1 MGDSAVT
8 EASIFQRRFD
18 EALTRLTA
26 DDAPARWLVAFS
38 GGLDSTLLLDAVRC
52 SAIEAPV
59 TVVHIDHG
67 LHDDSALW
75 SAHCAAHADALGID
89 YVAREVSI
97 DQDSGESLEAVAREA
112 RYAVFA
118 ELLAPGDALLTAH
131 HADDQLETILLRLL
145 RGTGVRG
152 LAAIRERAMLGVGLL
167 LRPLL
172 DFTRVE
178 IVEQARR
185 RGLDWLE
192 DPSNR
197 DLRFDRNFLRQ
208 RCLPNLLER
217 WPRAG
222 PVASRLAR
230 QMAEAEAVLA
240 ESAALDLAAVDDPEC
255 ISLALFADLSP
266 ARRNNALRFAVQLAG
281 LSTPSAAQLA
291 ELGRILEVREDAEAA
306 VTWPGAEARLYRQH
320 LYLMPAATDTEL
332 VDGKVTATKSCRVGD
347 GALKLVEAPD
357 YGIPDQWAQEG
368 LSVVFRQGGERFQP
382 HRSDCHKTLKHWFQE
397 QGVVPWMR
405 NSVPLLYHGD
415 ELVAVGDLALAD
427 GLPRSPDDGP
437 FWRPQWSG
445 HARLR

>member
-1 MGDSAVT
+1 MGEFADT
-8 EASIFQRRFD
+8 EVGDFQWRFD
-18 EALTRLTA
+18 EALSRLTA
-26 DDAPARWLVAFS
+26 GVTPARWLVAFS
-38 GGLDSTLLLDAVRC
+38 GGLDSTLLLDAVRQG
-52 SAIEAPV
+52 AIRAPV
-59 TVVHIDHG
+59 TAVHVDHG
-67 LHDDSALW
+67 LHDDSAEW
-75 SAHCAAHADALGID
+75 SAHCAAHADALGIEFI
-89 YVAREVSI
+89 AREVSI
-97 DQDSGESLEAVAREA
+97 DLDDGESLEAAARES
-112 RYAVFA
+112 RYGVFT
-118 ELLAPGDALLTAH
+118 ELLTAGDALLTAH

-172 DFTRVE
+172 DFTRAE
-178 IVEQARR
+178 IVAEACR

-192 DPSNR
+192 DPSNT
-197 DLRFDRNFLRQ
+197 DLRFDRNFLRL
-208 RCLPNLLER
+208 RCLPDLLER

-255 ISLALFADLSP
+255 VALTLFAELSP

-281 LSTPSAAQLA
+281 LPMPSAAQLA
-291 ELGRILEVREDAEAA
+291 ELGRMLDVRADAEAA
-306 VTWPGAEARLYRQH
+306 VTWPGAEARVYRQH
-320 LYLMPAATDTEL
+320 LYLLPAESAAEL
-332 VDGKVTATKSCRVGD
+332 ADGIVTASRSCRVGD
-347 GALKLVEAPD
+347 GALKLVEAQD
-357 YGIPDQWAQEG
+357 YGIPDRWAQDG

-382 HRSDCHKTLKHWFQE
+382 HKSDCHKTLKHWFQE
-397 QGVVPWMR
+397 QGIVPWMR

-415 ELVAVGDLALAD
+415 DLVAVGDLALAD
-427 GLPRSPDDGP
+427 GLPQTPDDAP